1 MFDCREYERQ
11 KARLPCCLS
20 SIEYER
26 RIKETVDKLEK
37 EKCYKALKQL
47 CKHVKI

>member
-20 SIEYER
+20 PIEYER
-26 RIKETVDKLEK
+26 RIKEIVDKLEK
-37 EKCYKALKQL
+37 ENEQNQISVRTYDEY
-47 CKHVKI
+47 

>member
-26 RIKETVDKLEK
+26 RIKEIVDKLEK
-37 EKCYKALKQL
+37 ENEQNQISVRTYDEY
-47 CKHVKI
+47 

>member
-20 SIEYER
+20 SFEYER
-26 RIKETVDKLEK
+26 RIKEIVDKLEK
-37 EKCYKALKQL
+37 ENEQNQISVRTYDEY
-47 CKHVKI
+47 

>member
-26 RIKETVDKLEK
+26 RIKEIVDKLEK
-37 EKCYKALKQL
+37 KNEQNQISVRTYGEY
-47 CKHVKI
+47 